1 MKTTTSHNPLFWR
14 VEGSLL
20 NLGAV
25 RPVAFF
31 TWNAQTFA
39 ERWARRGGLGLL
51 ALVRPLLYATD
62 RIFAT
67 RVLHALL
74 RGVSRDRL
82 DLLGEEYFDYVLK
95 PRLKRRG
102 VEKLKEILA
111 ANAAGDG
118 ANGSVVLVSQGL
130 DHVMCPLAN
139 YLGVERLLAN
149 RLEFRDG
156 RATGRLLD
164 PVIRPRGVFA
174 RLVGRRP
181 DGRVSYERLAY
192 DLGFPHHPEILPAA
206 SLPARRRLPGRA
218 RPIVLYDSRKKVERL
233 SVREALAGK
242 HILLI
247 GVTGF
252 IGKVWLVNLLGDL
265 PAIGKIHL
273 LIRPQRSRTAR
284 QR

>member
-1 MKTTTSHNPLFWR
+1 
-14 VEGSLL
+14 
-20 NLGAV
+20 
-25 RPVAFF
+25 
-31 TWNAQTFA
+31 
-39 ERWARRGGLGLL
+39 
-51 ALVRPLLYATD
+51 
-62 RIFAT
+62 
-67 RVLHALL
+67 
-74 RGVSRDRL
+74 
-82 DLLGEEYFDYVLK
+82 
-95 PRLKRRG
+95 
-102 VEKLKEILA
+102 
-111 ANAAGDG
+111 
-118 ANGSVVLVSQGL
+118 VVLVSQGL
-130 DHVMCPLAN
+130 DHVMRPLAN

-181 DGRVSYERLAY
+181 DGRVSCERLAY
-192 DLGFPHHPEILPAA
+192 DLGFSHRPEILPAA

-218 RPIVLYDSRKKVERL
+218 GSIVLYDSRKKVERL

-242 HILLI
+242 HVLLI

-284 QR
+284 QRFEKIVEESPVFDGLHQRTGSDFVRFVSDRIEVVEGDVTQPGLGIERSTW

>member
-102 VEKLKEILA
+102 VEKLKEI
-111 ANAAGDG
+111 
-118 ANGSVVLVSQGL
+118 
-130 DHVMCPLAN
+130 
-139 YLGVERLLAN
+139 
-149 RLEFRDG
+149 
-156 RATGRLLD
+156 
-164 PVIRPRGVFA
+164 
-174 RLVGRRP
+174 
-181 DGRVSYERLAY
+181 
-192 DLGFPHHPEILPAA
+192 
-206 SLPARRRLPGRA
+206 
-218 RPIVLYDSRKKVERL
+218 
-233 SVREALAGK
+233 
-242 HILLI
+242 
-247 GVTGF
+247 
-252 IGKVWLVNLLGDL
+252 
-265 PAIGKIHL
+265 
-273 LIRPQRSRTAR
+273 
-284 QR
+284 